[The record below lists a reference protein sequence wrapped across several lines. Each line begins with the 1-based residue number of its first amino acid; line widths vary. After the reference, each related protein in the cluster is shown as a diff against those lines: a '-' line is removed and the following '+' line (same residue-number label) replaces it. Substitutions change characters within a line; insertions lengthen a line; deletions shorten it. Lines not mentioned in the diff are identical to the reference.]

1 MTETNGT
8 TMTVAEQQLDN
19 VAAAMMVWKPS
30 AMRTVAGRIVEHALR
45 LNGAGFFPEEI
56 DTSDLDAG
64 DMNCVGVAY
73 RLLADNGIVSRT
85 GRWRSSRAGAAK
97 GRTVFAWALASA
109 RLARA
114 WQKANGLTVT
124 EPVLKQAELGL

>member
-8 TMTVAEQQLDN
+8 TKTATEPLDN
-19 VAAAMMVWKPS
+19 VAAAMLVWKPS
-30 AMRTVAGRIVEHALR
+30 AMRTVAGRIVEHALKI
-45 LNGAGFFPEEI
+45 NGAGFYPEEI
-56 DTSDLDAG
+56 DTSDLDVA
-64 DMNCVGVAY
+64 DMNCVGMAY
-73 RLLADNGIVSRT
+73 KLLADNGILSRT

-109 RLARA
+109 RLART

-124 EPVLKQAELGL
+124 EPVVKQAELGL